1 MVILI
6 NNKQLSLY
14 SKKKTKM
21 SSHIIIKKKTS
32 TSLLC
37 ELSRLKSQQNYLENT
52 QPSLMLELPEEDAK
66 LEKDILVEIERQQIE
81 LEENFKNL
89 RINAKYDSNDIQESL
104 TDFKTNMLTDQSL
117 KTTNVIKYRETVIAI
132 DRKISDRS
140 IELKISLEK
149 LKAEQREIETS
160 MLPYEII
167 LQDIPKPNFKIC
179 QDVKK
184 TFLSKSISETDCSE
198 VKIFDKFLLVYGGH
212 TGGWN
217 DEEHCIF
224 LKYKNKYKS
233 NLDRI
238 ITCFKDILP
247 SKV

>member
-1 MVILI
+1 MVIILI
-6 NNKQLSLY
+6 NNKTVKYFLLF
-14 SKKKTKM
+14 KKM
-21 SSHIIIKKKTS
+21 SSDIILNKKTS

-52 QPSLMLELPEEDAK
+52 QPSLILELPEEDAK

-81 LEENFKNL
+81 LDENFKNL
-89 RINAKYDSNDIQESL
+89 RINARYDSNDIQESL
-104 TDFKTNMLTDQSL
+104 TDFKINMLTDQSL

-140 IELKISLEK
+140 IEYKINLEK
-149 LKAEQREIETS
+149 LKSEQREIETS
-160 MLPYEII
+160 MIPCEII
-167 LQDIPKPNFKIC
+167 LQDIPKPNFKLC

-233 NLDRI
+233 NMDRI
-238 ITCFKDILP
+238 IACFKDILP

>member
-1 MVILI
+1 
-6 NNKQLSLY
+6 
-14 SKKKTKM
+14 M
-21 SSHIIIKKKTS
+21 SQKITS

-52 QPSLMLELPEEDAK
+52 QPSLILELPEDDAK
-66 LEKDILVEIERQQIE
+66 FEKDILVEIERLQIE
-81 LEENFKNL
+81 LQENFKNL
-89 RINAKYDSNDIQESL
+89 KINAKYDSGDIQESL
-104 TDFKTNMLTDQSL
+104 TDFKNNMLTDQSL

-140 IELKISLEK
+140 IELKINLEK
-149 LKAEQREIETS
+149 LKAEQKEIESS
-160 MLPYEII
+160 MLPCEII
-167 LQDIPKPNFKIC
+167 LQDIPKPNFKIS

-184 TFLSKSISETDCSE
+184 SFSNKSISETDCLE
-198 VKIFDKFLLVYGGH
+198 VKIFDKFLLGYGGH

-233 NLDRI
+233 NMDRI
-238 ITCFKDILP
+238 IACFKDIVP
-247 SKV
+247 SIVVLIICFYMFNLNELNLRSRYA